1 MPSLLDSY
9 TDQTRCWFPDKDLG
23 WVSGHV
29 TNKHV
34 DGEDVRIDFVDENGK
49 DHTVTT
55 SLSAIASN
63 PDVLPPL
70 RNPPV
75 LEGTEDLT
83 NLSHLN
89 EPAGAS
95 CALFRSASEWGL
107 IGRIGRATVLHTI
120 LHRYSLRSIYT
131 YSGIVLVAVNPFTS
145 LSGVYS
151 PSVVQAYSS
160 RLKGELEPHLFAIAE
175 EAYRCMVG
183 KDGEG
188 GGNQT
193 IVVSGESGAGKTVSA
208 KYIMRYF
215 ATVEDPN
222 KPGKKKTTASGMT
235 EVEEQILATNPI
247 MEAFGNAKTTRN
259 DNSSRFGKYIEILF
273 DGTQTIVGARIRTYL
288 LERSRL
294 VYQPETE
301 RNYHIFYQL
310 LAGAPSSERKSL
322 GLDSASSFTYLN
334 QGGPNALAI
343 AGVDDAAEFEAT
355 QKALSTVGI
364 TVERQWQIFKVLAAL
379 LHLGNMEIRATRTDA
394 LLDDDDA
401 SLVRATSLLGIDK
414 TEFKRWILKKQIV
427 TRTDKIVTS
436 LNAAQANV
444 VKDSVAKH
452 IYASLFE
459 WLVAVIN
466 ESLTNEKVEGT
477 VKNFIG
483 VLDIYGFEHFKK
495 NSFEQFCINYANE
508 KLQQEFNAH
517 VFKLEQEEYM
527 REQINWTF
535 IDFADNQ
542 PTIDLIE
549 GKLGVLSLLD
559 EESRMPS
566 GSDSN
571 FVQKLHSTVGAKPEN
586 AKVFKKPRF
595 GNNGFT
601 ISHYALD
608 VTYEADGFLEKNRD
622 TVPDEHLALLAT
634 TTNPFLK
641 EVLDCAEATKVA
653 IAEADAAKAA
663 EAAAANPAASKRMSV
678 MGGAGGARG
687 GTARKPTLGSI
698 FKASLISLMD
708 TIDSTNAHYIRCIKP
723 NEAKQAW
730 EVEPPMVLGQ
740 LRACGVLETIK
751 ISCAGYPTRWKFDE
765 FADRYYML
773 VPSSQWQQTSDLRAL
788 CESILSSA
796 ISEPDRYQVGLT
808 KIFFRAGLLA
818 RFEQLRTSRLNELT
832 TLIQKN
838 VRRFLAMRDYSRV
851 RKMIL
856 GVQAVV
862 RANAAK
868 RRAEEA
874 RREKAAVMVQKV
886 ARGFMERQRF
896 ERAKRMVVALQA
908 IARGQHLRANFVEER
923 KKQAATQLQ
932 SMLRGAV
939 ARQQFLRDR
948 RRVILLQSCVRR
960 RQARGQLKALKAEA
974 RSATH
979 FKEVTYRLENKV
991 VELTQTLQKR
1001 TTENRDLQSKLRAL
1015 EQQLDSW
1022 QSKHDE
1028 ADSRAKALQS
1038 ELDKPTIALA
1048 EFEALAQQKKELDA
1062 RLEESLKQIADKD
1075 AEIERIHQD
1084 FLKQKTDLEAKQ
1096 GTLQKSL
1103 AAASDDSAT
1112 VSGLRQ
1118 ELASLREQLSRQ
1130 VAINNNAAKAPRQD
1144 ANFTM
1149 ATGQRSVAPGA
1160 PVTNGVVEN
1169 GSSPSLPAGVAAAA
1183 AALSAPQGA
1192 KRRARRHSDGV
1203 MDGVSVSPIPE
1214 DGRWE
1219 KSPRPVSMAFP
1230 QEPTVRRLAG
1240 GPGGKGYLPDV
1251 YDDPAEEIMR
1261 LLEEEEPLD
1270 EDVLFSLVRHLKIP
1284 APNLS
1289 SPPSPKEVLFPAHL
1303 ISLVTNE
1310 MWKYGMM
1317 RESERF
1323 LANVMQTIQQHVM
1336 SYTGDEVIVPGIFWL
1351 SNVHEIL
1358 SFVCIAESD
1367 ILQGIGPGGDGIG
1380 RDYEWD
1386 DYERL
1391 VTIVKH
1397 DLDSLEYNIY
1407 HTWMQ
1412 ETKKRLHK
1420 MVIPALIESQ
1430 SLPGFVTSDSGGRL
1444 FNRLVGGNQAPAFSM
1459 DDILNL
1465 LNKVWKS
1472 LKSYYVEVTVVQQ
1485 AITELLK
1492 LIGVTSFNDLLMRR
1506 NFSSW
1511 KRAMQ
1516 IQYNITRLEEWCKA
1530 HDMPEGTLQLEHL
1543 MQATKLLQLK
1553 KASLADIEIIFDV
1566 CWMLTPTQIQK
1577 LVANYYVADYENP
1590 ISPEILRAVN
1600 ARVVAGDKNDHL
1612 LLPPEVEEAGQYETP
1627 LPREVTGI
1635 ETYIPSYLVAP
1646 HIRRLRTRAALQSP
1660 IALHSYP
1667 RPPSAPIAPV
1677 HTPLHRMP
1685 VPSVTVGPV
1694 PLAKVATGLM
1704 RLTWA
1709 PKHTPDEQAFEL
1721 MKMAIDEGSTTFN
1734 SGYFYGTPPD
1744 ITANLKLISRFC
1756 EKYPDYKDKFFLSV
1770 KGGITPQM
1778 KPNADVDFLRKQV
1791 TEVNEILKHRKM
1803 DLFEIA
1809 RVDKEAG
1816 PEKSM
1821 QNLLTLRDEG
1831 HFKYIGIS
1839 EASADT
1845 IRRSAAVGPVAA
1857 VELEYSPFATE
1868 IEKNGV
1874 LDACKEL
1881 GIPIAAYSPL
1891 GAGFLGN
1898 NWKSKDDIPEG
1909 DMRRNFD
1916 KFSDEHFEH
1925 NMELVRKL
1933 TSIAEKK
1940 GVTPAQLSI
1949 AWVGA
1954 QWAGIS
1960 VLPGST
1966 NPQRAKQCLEAA
1978 DITFTPDELAE
1989 IRKVVDS
1996 FEVKGVRYMKNEHV
2010 QNSLFG

>member
-1 MPSLLDSY
+1 MSSSSSLADAY
-9 TDQTRCWFPDKDLG
+9 TAGAKVWFTDKDQG
-23 WVSGHV
+23 WISGHV
-29 TNKHV
+29 VSKSTQ
-34 DGEDVRIDFVDENGK
+34 GEDVHLAFVDDHGK
-49 DHTVTT
+49 ESQVTV
-55 SLSAIASN
+55 SLASLEAATPAN
-63 PDVLPPL
+63 PIDVLPPL
-70 RNPPV
+70 RNPPL
-75 LEGTEDLT
+75 LEATEDLT
-83 NLSHLN
+83 NLSYLN
-89 EPAGAS
+89 EPA
-95 CALFRSASEWGL
+95 
-107 IGRIGRATVLHTI
+107 VLHTI

-131 YSGIVLVAVNPFTS
+131 YSGIVLVAVNPFSS
-145 LSGVYS
+145 LSVYDH
-151 PSVVQAYSS
+151 SVVQAYSG
-160 RLKGELEPHLFAIAE
+160 RRKGDLEPHLFAIAE

-183 KDGEG
+183 TAGEP

-193 IVVSGESGAGKTVSA
+193 IIVSGESGAGKTVSA

-215 ATVEDPN
+215 ATVEDSN
-222 KPGKKKTTASGMT
+222 KPGKKKTTASGMS

-273 DGTQTIVGARIRTYL
+273 DDTQTIVGARIRTYL

-322 GLDSASSFTYLN
+322 GLDSAASFTFLN
-334 QGGPNALAI
+334 QGGANALTI
-343 AGVDDAAEFEAT
+343 PGFDDAAEFATT

-364 TVERQWQIFKVLAAL
+364 TVERQWQIFKILAAL
-379 LHLGNMEIRATRTDA
+379 LHLGNMQIRATRTDA
-394 LLDDDDA
+394 LLDDEDA
-401 SLVRATSLLGIDK
+401 SLTLATQLLGIDK
-414 TEFKRWILKKQIV
+414 SEFKKWILKKQIV

-436 LNAAQANV
+436 LNAAQANI

-452 IYASLFE
+452 IYASLFD
-459 WLVAVIN
+459 WLVAVVN

-477 VKNFIG
+477 VKSFIG

-517 VFKLEQEEYM
+517 VFKLEQEEYV
-527 REQINWTF
+527 REQIDWTF

-566 GSDSN
+566 GSDAN
-571 FVQKLHSTVGAKPEN
+571 FVQKLYSTVGGKPEN

-601 ISHYALD
+601 IAHYALD

-622 TVPDEHLALLAT
+622 TVPDEHLSLLAS
-634 TTNPFLK
+634 TTNTFLK
-641 EVLDCAEATKVA
+641 EVLDRADATKAAVAEA
-653 IAEADAAKAA
+653 EAAKAA
-663 EAAAANPAASKRMSV
+663 ARPQSTIMDKRSSTL
-678 MGGAGGARG
+678 GGPKPLGGRVG
-687 GTARKPTLGSI
+687 GGGGSSRKPTLGSI

-723 NEAKQAW
+723 NEAKAAW
-730 EVEPPMVLGQ
+730 EFEPPMVLAQ

-751 ISCAGYPTRWKFDE
+751 ISCAGYPTRWTFDE

-773 VPSSQWQQTSDLRAL
+773 VPSAQWSSSTELRAL
-788 CESILSSA
+788 CSDILSST
-796 ISEPDRYQVGLT
+796 ISEADKYQVGLT

-838 VRRFLAMRDYSRV
+838 VRRYIAQRDYKRLQRSVVGLQALWRGRDARKRV
-851 RKMIL
+851 ESMRQERAAVQIQKAARGFLERAKFQRARQTVIAIQSIVR
-856 GVQAVV
+856 GQHVRATFKEQRRTQAVV
-862 RANAAK
+862 
-868 RRAEEA
+868 EL
-874 RREKAAVMVQKV
+874 QTLI
-886 ARGFMERQRF
+886 RGWLVRQST
-896 ERAKRMVVALQA
+896 A
-908 IARGQHLRANFVEER
+908 
-923 KKQAATQLQ
+923 
-932 SMLRGAV
+932 
-939 ARQQFLRDR
+939 RDR
-948 RRVILLQSCVRR
+948 KRVVLIQSCVRR
-960 RQARGQLKALKAEA
+960 RAAKKELTTLKAEA
-974 RSATH
+974 RSAVH
-979 FKEVTYRLENKV
+979 FKEVSYKLENKV
-991 VELTQTLQKR
+991 VELTQNLQKR
-1001 TTENRDLQSKLRAL
+1001 TADNRELQGRLRSL
-1015 EQQLDSW
+1015 EQQLQSW
-1022 QSKHDE
+1022 ISKHDDAE
-1028 ADSRAKALQS
+1028 AKAKALQS
-1038 ELDKPTIALA
+1038 ELDKPSVALP
-1048 EFEALAQQKKELDA
+1048 EFEALSQQKRELDVK
-1062 RLEESLKQIADKD
+1062 LEESLKKIAEQD
-1075 AEIERIHQD
+1075 AEIERLHQD
-1084 FLKQKTDLEAKQ
+1084 FLKQKEELESQHATFKS
-1096 GTLQKSL
+1096 SL

-1130 VAINNNAAKAPRQD
+1130 VAVNNTAPKQARPEGGK
-1144 ANFTM
+1144 FEM
-1149 ATGQRSVAPGA
+1149 STGLTR
-1160 PVTNGVVEN
+1160 TLEN
-1169 GSSPSLPAGVAAAA
+1169 GHAAAA
-1183 AALSAPQGA
+1183 AGGGAGALAAAALAAPQNG

-1203 MDGVSVSPIPE
+1203 PEGSISPIP
-1214 DGRWE
+1214 DDDRWDRG
-1219 KSPRPVSMAFP
+1219 PRPVSVAYP
-1230 QEPTVRRLAG
+1230 QENAMRRLGTGAG
-1240 GPGGKGYLPDV
+1240 GKSYLPDV

-1270 EDVLFSLVRHLKIP
+1270 EDVLFSIIRHLKIP
-1284 APNLS
+1284 SPNLS

-1323 LANVMQTIQQHVM
+1323 LANVMQTVQQHVM
-1336 SYTGDEVIVPGIFWL
+1336 SYTGDDVIVPGIFWL

-1367 ILQGIGPGGDGIG
+1367 ILQGIGPGDGAIG

-1444 FNRLVGGNQAPAFSM
+1444 FNRLVGGNQPPAFSM

-1465 LNKVWKS
+1465 LNKVWKG
-1472 LKSYYVEVTVVQQ
+1472 LKSYYVEHSVVQQ

-1492 LIGVTSFNDLLMRR
+1492 LIGVSSFNDLLMRR

-1553 KASLADIEIIFDV
+1553 KASLPDIEIIFDV

-1600 ARVVAGDKNDHL
+1600 NRVVAGDKNDHL
-1612 LLPPEVEEAGQYETP
+1612 LLPPEVEEAGPYETP

-1635 ETYIPSYLVAP
+1635 ETYIPAWLTAPHLRQLVQLVA
-1646 HIRRLRTRAALQSP
+1646 
-1660 IALHSYP
+1660 
-1667 RPPSAPIAPV
+1667 
-1677 HTPLHRMP
+1677 
-1685 VPSVTVGPV
+1685 
-1694 PLAKVATGLM
+1694 
-1704 RLTWA
+1704 
-1709 PKHTPDEQAFEL
+1709 
-1721 MKMAIDEGSTTFN
+1721 
-1734 SGYFYGTPPD
+1734 
-1744 ITANLKLISRFC
+1744 
-1756 EKYPDYKDKFFLSV
+1756 
-1770 KGGITPQM
+1770 
-1778 KPNADVDFLRKQV
+1778 
-1791 TEVNEILKHRKM
+1791 
-1803 DLFEIA
+1803 
-1809 RVDKEAG
+1809 
-1816 PEKSM
+1816 
-1821 QNLLTLRDEG
+1821 
-1831 HFKYIGIS
+1831 
-1839 EASADT
+1839 
-1845 IRRSAAVGPVAA
+1845 
-1857 VELEYSPFATE
+1857 
-1868 IEKNGV
+1868 
-1874 LDACKEL
+1874 
-1881 GIPIAAYSPL
+1881 
-1891 GAGFLGN
+1891 
-1898 NWKSKDDIPEG
+1898 
-1909 DMRRNFD
+1909 
-1916 KFSDEHFEH
+1916 
-1925 NMELVRKL
+1925 
-1933 TSIAEKK
+1933 
-1940 GVTPAQLSI
+1940 
-1949 AWVGA
+1949 
-1954 QWAGIS
+1954 
-1960 VLPGST
+1960 
-1966 NPQRAKQCLEAA
+1966 
-1978 DITFTPDELAE
+1978 
-1989 IRKVVDS
+1989 
-1996 FEVKGVRYMKNEHV
+1996 
-2010 QNSLFG
+2010 SL